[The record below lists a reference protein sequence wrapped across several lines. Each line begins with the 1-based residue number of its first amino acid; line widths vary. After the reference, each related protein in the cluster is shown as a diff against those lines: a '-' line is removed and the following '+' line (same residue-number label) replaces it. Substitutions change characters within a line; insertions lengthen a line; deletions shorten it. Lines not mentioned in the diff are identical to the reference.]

1 MIAFSDSTCSHC
13 AETIVSNL
21 VTLQIASSSSD
32 WNRTVATYLNMIESY
47 GDHGLNNLLLFVT
60 ELASVF
66 GSVKLECDA
75 LNLTYR
81 YMCSCFRIQHCAIIP
96 SNCNTQGFVAAAL
109 HGVSD
114 SAFLISCTYLQNQC
128 WLQLVQC
135 WLSYTGYL
143 QQRMDCWTA
152 VHAIECLQAW
162 VSRGASS
169 EVHSVHFIGLQHWIA
184 LGGHSHSIEW
194 YSDPD
199 SL

>member
-1 MIAFSDSTCSHC
+1 
-13 AETIVSNL
+13 
-21 VTLQIASSSSD
+21 
-32 WNRTVATYLNMIESY
+32 MIESY

-81 YMCSCFRIQHCAIIP
+81 YMCSCFRIQHCAIIL

-135 WLSYTGYL
+135 
-143 QQRMDCWTA
+143 
-152 VHAIECLQAW
+152 
-162 VSRGASS
+162 
-169 EVHSVHFIGLQHWIA
+169 
-184 LGGHSHSIEW
+184 
-194 YSDPD
+194 
-199 SL
+199 